1 MNVLYVLSIHSI
13 TEVHGPETFIRWMD
27 NLPDHVRAK
36 LVVFSSDEETL
47 KACDRIRIP
56 TIMAPIQA
64 SPFTETLSILL
75 RCGLVSYLTMH
86 DLVVNIPPNEVKMF
100 EKLGDQYRDE
110 LKASLKLM
118 ANSLN
123 SESACHVHIRRIDG
137 NDMSLIGCY
146 RMDFLRDILS
156 QKLEPSVYQALL
168 VKERPTHI
176 PSCYA
181 SKIEPSDPLCNWQPQ
196 G

>member
-1 MNVLYVLSIHSI
+1 MNVLYVISIHAI
-13 TEVHGPETFIRWMD
+13 AEVHGPDTFIHWMD

-36 LVVFSSDEETL
+36 LVVFSSDEEAL
-47 KACDRIRIP
+47 KVCDRIRIP

-75 RCGLVSYLTMH
+75 RCGLVSCLNMG
-86 DLVVNIPPNEVKMF
+86 DLVINIPPNEVEMF

-118 ANSLN
+118 ANSLS
-123 SESACHVHIRRIDG
+123 SESACHVHIRRINK

-156 QKLEPSVYQALL
+156 HKLEPSVYQALL

-176 PSCYA
+176 PSYYA
-181 SKIEPSDPLCNWQPQ
+181 SKIEPFDPLRNWKPQ

>member
-1 MNVLYVLSIHSI
+1 MNVLYVLSIHTI
-13 TEVHGPETFIRWMD
+13 TDVHGPETFIRWMD

-36 LVVFSSDEETL
+36 LVVFSSDEDAL

-75 RCGLVSYLTMH
+75 RCGLVSCLTMH
-86 DLVVNIPPNEVKMF
+86 DLVVNIPSNEVEMF
-100 EKLGDQYRDE
+100 EKLGDLYRDD
-110 LKASLKLM
+110 LKDSLKLM
-118 ANSLN
+118 ASSLN

-137 NDMSLIGCY
+137 DNMSLIGCY

-156 QKLEPSVYQALL
+156 QKLDPSAYHALL
-168 VKERPTHI
+168 VKERPTYI

-181 SKIEPSDPLCNWQPQ
+181 AKIEPSDPLCNWQPQ

>member
-13 TEVHGPETFIRWMD
+13 AEVHGPETFIRWMD

-86 DLVVNIPPNEVKMF
+86 DLVVNIPPNEVEMF
-100 EKLGDQYRDE
+100 EKLGDHYRDE

-118 ANSLN
+118 ASSLN
-123 SESACHVHIRRIDG
+123 SESACHVHIRRIDEKE
-137 NDMSLIGCY
+137 MSLIGCY

-176 PSCYA
+176 PAYYA